1 MEQIKLEQDITV
13 FYVDATNFPE
23 GVLDAFE
30 RLHEYFPFNASR
42 RFFGLSRMENNR
54 EIVYKAAAEMLDVA
68 EADNYPLKTMTIQN
82 GNYIAETVH
91 QFKDKLPQIG
101 ETFMKLLT
109 HPALDPQG
117 YCVEEYLPNDQ
128 DVVCMVRI
136 MATE

>member
-1 MEQIKLEQDITV
+1 MEQIKLDQDITV
-13 FYVDATNFPE
+13 FYVDATSFPE

-30 RLHEYFPFNASR
+30 RLHAYFPFNASR

-54 EIVYKAAAEMLDVA
+54 EIVYKAAVEILDSAGAV
-68 EADNYPLKTMTIQN
+68 DHPLKTMTIPK

-91 QFKDKLPQIG
+91 QFKDKIPQIG
-101 ETFMKLLT
+101 ETFMKLLA
-109 HPALDPQG
+109 HPSLDPQG

-136 MATE
+136 LH